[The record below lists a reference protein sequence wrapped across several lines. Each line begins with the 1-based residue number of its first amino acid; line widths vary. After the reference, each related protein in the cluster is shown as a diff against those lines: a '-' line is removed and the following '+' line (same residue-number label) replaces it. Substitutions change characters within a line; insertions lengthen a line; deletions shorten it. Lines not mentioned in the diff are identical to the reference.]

1 MQQITSKFSS
11 LKEHTFIISQFLW
24 IRNLS
29 MAQLGHLDEDLS
41 LGYDQGIGWGLTY
54 LKVQLVG

>member
-1 MQQITSKFSS
+1 MYEYFLAMQQITSKFSS

-41 LGYDQGIGWGLTY
+41 RGYDQGIG
-54 LKVQLVG
+54 

>member
-29 MAQLGHLDEDLS
+29 MAQLGRLDEDFS
-41 LGYDQGIGWGLTY
+41 LGYYQGIG
-54 LKVQLVG
+54 